1 MMHRLKL
8 SGNYLISIF
17 LGGLG
22 LASSFFGIDILRIPF
37 SYFAPILSLSAEF
50 GSVNDLQNDW

>member
-1 MMHRLKL
+1 MMHRLNF

-17 LGGLG
+17 FGGLG
-22 LASSFFGIDILRIPF
+22 FASSFMGMDILRIPF

-50 GSVNDLQNDW
+50 GSVNDLQND